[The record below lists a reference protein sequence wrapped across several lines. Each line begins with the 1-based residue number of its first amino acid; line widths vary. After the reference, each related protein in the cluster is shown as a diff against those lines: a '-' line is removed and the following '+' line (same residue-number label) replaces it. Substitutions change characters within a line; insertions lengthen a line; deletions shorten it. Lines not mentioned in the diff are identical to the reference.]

1 VTIVAVCVLLGAR
14 LLATADDTVGVWVA
28 RADLPAG
35 AEVTVADLERQELRF
50 TSSDLAAR
58 YVSADSGL
66 PAGSVLGRD
75 VAAGEL
81 VPRGALSE
89 AAAVDLVEVPVVVPS
104 EAVPSTLRTGEVVD
118 VWVTPDVESGQE
130 TRAVRV
136 LEQVRV
142 VAVPRNGSA
151 LGPSSSRQVVV
162 GLPTQ
167 DEGVLSIALAR
178 LAEGTAVVVRRG

>member
-1 VTIVAVCVLLGAR
+1 V
-14 LLATADDTVGVWVA
+14 
-28 RADLPAG
+28 
-35 AEVTVADLERQELRF
+35 
-50 TSSDLAAR
+50 
-58 YVSADSGL
+58 
-66 PAGSVLGRD
+66 D
-75 VAAGEL
+75 V
-81 VPRGALSE
+81 
-89 AAAVDLVEVPVVVPS
+89 VEVPVVVPS

-118 VWVTPDVESGQE
+118 VWVTPDPEAGQD

-167 DEGVLSIALAR
+167 DEGVLGIALAR
-178 LAEGTAVVVRRG
+178 LAGGTAVVVRRG